1 METVIANIE
10 SEDLF
15 NSYQIVERVDMVGDK
30 TYRIWVSTGPISGY
44 LIKQKFE
51 TLGEAFRALVEL
63 FEEREEQVF

>member
-15 NSYQIVERVDMVGDK
+15 YSYQILEHVDMVGDK

-44 LIKQKFE
+44 VIKQKFE
-51 TLGEAFRALVEL
+51 SLGDAFKGLIEL
-63 FEEREEQVF
+63 FEEKEEQVF